1 MDVGAVMDD
10 LGQALGS
17 IDGLRVHPYWA
28 DRITPPSAVVGFPDP
43 LTFDVTMGRGADR
56 QTFPV
61 HLCVGKVDARTS
73 RDRVAQYADGS
84 GPHSVKAAVEGW
96 ASTVWDVATV
106 KSAEFGAVTIGG
118 TDYLSATFQIEII
131 GTGA

>member
-10 LGQALGS
+10 LGAALGS

-28 DRITPPSAVVGFPDP
+28 DRVTPPSAVVGFPDP
-43 LTFDVTMGRGADR
+43 LTFDATMGRGADR

-61 HLCVGKVDARTS
+61 HVCVGKVDARTS
-73 RDRVAQYADGS
+73 RDRVAKYADGS
-84 GPHSVKAAVEGW
+84 GPASVKAAVEGFE
-96 ASTVWDVATV
+96 ATAWDVARV
-106 KSAEFGAVTIGG
+106 ASVDFGAVTIGG